1 MKRKTAT
8 RTSKPSSL
16 SSVLSTNGATARL
29 YRITKRRPVDTVC
42 NDTAGCNINW
52 VKDENSQNKSQSSY
66 IKQLRE
72 KEYRCGQITGS
83 TDSTDST
90 KCMETYMIGTTRKTR
105 SWIHKDVG
113 SVTSGEYT
121 KTRLIS
127 KNCLPPVVIE
137 SV

>member
-42 NDTAGCNINW
+42 NDITGCNINW
-52 VKDENSQNKSQSSY
+52 VKDENPQNKSQSSY

-72 KEYRCGQITGS
+72 KEYRCGQNTGS
-83 TDSTDST
+83 TDSNGSIQ
-90 KCMETYMIGTTRKTR
+90 CMETYMIGTTLKTR
-105 SWIHKDVG
+105 SWVHKDVG

-137 SV
+137 